1 MGKISNYVQD
11 ADVKLNDKL
20 LGSDESGT
28 TNNYT
33 ITSISKIF
41 KEANAAGVGGQF
53 TYKLDAGAGQART
66 VAWDSGE
73 MVVQT
78 RNCAFGLVF
87 VGVYDIEGSTSQQT
101 IPASLRGWWL
111 MEL

>member
-1 MGKISNYVQD
+1 MVLYLPDNPQTGDMIRITELSGNLTYNTSLIIRAKKINNVATAIQGDNSGS
-11 ADVKLNDKL
+11 KL
-20 LGSDESGT
+20 
-28 TNNYT
+28 
-33 ITSISKIF
+33 
-41 KEANAAGVGGQF
+41 EAGNGQF
-53 TYKLDAGAGQART
+53 RT

>member
-1 MGKISNYVQD
+1 
-11 ADVKLNDKL
+11 
-20 LGSDESGT
+20 
-28 TNNYT
+28 
-33 ITSISKIF
+33 
-41 KEANAAGVGGQF
+41 
-53 TYKLDAGAGQART
+53 
-66 VAWDSGE
+66 

-101 IPASLRGWWL
+101 IPSSLRGWWL